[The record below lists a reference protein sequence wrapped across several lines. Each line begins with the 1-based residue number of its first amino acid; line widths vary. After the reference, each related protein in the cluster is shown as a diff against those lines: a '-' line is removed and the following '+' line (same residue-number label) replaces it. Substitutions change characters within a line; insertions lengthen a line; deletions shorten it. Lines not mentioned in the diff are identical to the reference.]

1 VTDARTYLA
10 GIKERADAAT
20 AGPWRWDE
28 SFGDEGDTGL
38 ALTSD
43 SGAEVVG
50 AYNHHCCSFRDD
62 PSVEDNDAEFIAHS
76 RTDLPRV
83 ADALLAVLELHKVE
97 TRWTHPEWTGSFDT
111 REEAAEY
118 DYDEAMGDVEKS
130 HVGSFEICAECGRV
144 ESEQLSDA
152 GDGDWSY
159 RESLWP
165 CRTVKAITEALEP
178 K

>member
-1 VTDARTYLA
+1 VTAARTYLA
-10 GIKERADAAT
+10 GIKERAEGAT

-28 SFGDEGDTGL
+28 DFGDEGDTGL
-38 ALTSD
+38 ALTND

-83 ADALLAVLELHKVE
+83 ADALLAVL
-97 TRWTHPEWTGSFDT
+97 
-111 REEAAEY
+111 
-118 DYDEAMGDVEKS
+118 
-130 HVGSFEICAECGRV
+130 AECDY
-144 ESEQLSDA
+144 LDTLA
-152 GDGDWSY
+152 DGDKHY
-159 RESLWP
+159 ARVF
-165 CRTVKAITEALEP
+165 RKAITEALEG